1 MVVYKMSRTT
11 SQTNAATGDI
21 HHDFRLGLIP
31 SVAKLS
37 WLVDRDPVNLVVT
50 GIKNNQVVIFDGRP
64 ILAM

>member
-1 MVVYKMSRTT
+1 MIFTT
-11 SQTNAATGDI
+11 ISGE
-21 HHDFRLGLIP
+21 GLIP